1 MFTKHFILLI
11 SVILIVFL
19 TSIQSKGQVVDS
31 FTLNIGDAAPK
42 IEISKWLKCTPLHS
56 FEPGKLYV
64 IEFWPTWCKPCIA
77 SMPHL
82 SEFARNHANEIS
94 VISIAVYEKNMPLNK
109 IQKFVDSMG
118 NRMDFSVAVD
128 KNQQMVENWLQAT
141 GNTAIPKIFIINEH
155 GQIAWF
161 GHPYYLDSVVAKIMN
176 HQWDI
181 QKASAEVKMQRHLNK
196 FIDSIQTAFF
206 DYAQAFNDSEINVL
220 QNQYHVT
227 NLFANSKKP
236 DKVLF
241 YMNKFIQQEPGI
253 KYDEYIVMK
262 KLQALIKINMQEA
275 LEYAKE
281 ILNLPPDKVP
291 ASAIIL
297 VLKNNQSKYKFSQEM
312 NAIGAEA
319 YEIYIKHIIYPDL
332 VHTLKYYHEMTEFY
346 WLAKNKDQAI
356 DSEINAIRILKNH
369 PDFSPD
375 LSAFP

>member
-1 MFTKHFILLI
+1 
-11 SVILIVFL
+11 
-19 TSIQSKGQVVDS
+19 
-31 FTLNIGDAAPK
+31 
-42 IEISKWLKCTPLHS
+42 
-56 FEPGKLYV
+56 
-64 IEFWPTWCKPCIA
+64 
-77 SMPHL
+77 MPHL